1 MLPSAIVRTLNIVRT
16 LATDLLRRV
25 CWLLHLPGPYRNSKL
40 QNIYLYIDI
49 KMAKQTNNI
58 ASISSVALLQHEALH
73 ILSQLDKKPIIAIDL
88 DYTVSN
94 YINT

>member
-1 MLPSAIVRTLNIVRT
+1 
-16 LATDLLRRV
+16 
-25 CWLLHLPGPYRNSKL
+25 
-40 QNIYLYIDI
+40 
-49 KMAKQTNNI
+49 MAKQTNNI